1 MAYVEE
7 MNGVEYA
14 PIFGGTEVTA
24 LTANVTVSG
33 AAGAIAKGTLLG
45 EKEGKYVATEKG
57 KTASVVLACDVEL
70 DGETDV
76 VATVYTRGIFNR
88 SALIV
93 EAGDTVDA
101 HENELREVGIYLS
114 NVKA

>member
-7 MNGVEYA
+7 MQGVEYA

-24 LTANVTVSG
+24 LTANVTVTG
-33 AAGAIAKGTLLG
+33 AAGAVAKGTLLAENAG
-45 EKEGKYVATEKG
+45 KYAAVAKEGK
-57 KTASVVLACDVEL
+57 ASVILACDVVL
-70 DGETDV
+70 DGAQDV
-76 VATVYTRGIFNR
+76 TATVYTRGIFNR
-88 SALIV
+88 SALV
-93 EAGDTVDA
+93 VAAEDTVDA